1 MRLEY
6 ALTVNDPRSV
16 MVSVI
21 QAKSTGRS
29 HLSKVDVMTVLGICQ
44 ARKGLGLSLMYAK
57 YTKDKV
63 ETASALKEL
72 QPVATSLWV
81 TGDASRGLKGN
92 GSLVDKRH
100 ALAIRCL
107 AALALEDYCRTVDTA
122 GAMCRCKGRGRVV
135 DPVSREFP
143 DEPGIKTCPRCHGLG
158 VTPFPASRVYRT
170 VNKLIPELPQS
181 TFYAKW
187 KLIYDLLVERC
198 YQEESTVEQE
208 YKILSSIIC

>member
-6 ALTVNDPRSV
+6 ALTINDPRSV
-16 MVSVI
+16 MIAAI
-21 QAKSTGRS
+21 QSKSTGRS
-29 HLSKVDVMTVLGICQ
+29 HLSKVDIMTVLGICQ
-44 ARKGLGLSLMYAK
+44 SRKGLGLSLMYAK

-63 ETASALKEL
+63 ETAAALKAL

-81 TGDASRGLKGN
+81 KGDSSRGLKGN
-92 GSLVDKRH
+92 GLLVDKRH
-100 ALAIRCL
+100 ALAIKCL
-107 AALALEDYCRTVDTA
+107 AALALEDYCRTVDTK
-122 GAMCRCKGRGRVV
+122 GAMCRCKGRGRVA
-135 DPVSREFP
+135 DPDSREFP

-158 VTPFPASRVYRT
+158 VTPFPASRVYRA

-187 KLIYDLLVERC
+187 KLIYNLLVERC

-208 YKILSSIIC
+208 YKLLANNY

>member
-6 ALTVNDPRSV
+6 ALTINDPRGV
-16 MVSVI
+16 MIAAI
-21 QAKSTGRS
+21 QSKSTGRA
-29 HLSKVDVMTVLGICQ
+29 HLSKVDIMTVLGICQ
-44 ARKGLGLSLMYAK
+44 SRKGLGLSLMYAK

-63 ETASALKEL
+63 ETAAALKAL

-81 TGDASRGLKGN
+81 KGDSSRGLKGN

-107 AALALEDYCRTVDTA
+107 AALALEDYCRTVDTE
-122 GAMCRCKGRGRVV
+122 GAMCRCKGRGRVA
-135 DPVSREFP
+135 DPESREFP

-158 VTPFPASRVYRT
+158 VTPLPASRVYRA
-170 VNKLIPELPQS
+170 VNSLIPSLSQS

-187 KLIYDLLVERC
+187 KFIYDVLVERC
-198 YQEESTVEQE
+198 YQEENSVKHE
-208 YKILSSIIC
+208 YKLISKE